1 MPTNLVF
8 LVSQVVLGDLR
19 DLCDLRDLR
28 DLRDLQDLWVR
39 LGHLARPVLRKKRG
53 KVKVYIATCRQL

>member
-19 DLCDLRDLR
+19 DLWDLR
-28 DLRDLQDLWVR
+28 DLRDLQDLRVR
-39 LGHLARPVLRKKRG
+39 LGHLTRPVLRKKEG
-53 KVKVYIATCRQL
+53 K